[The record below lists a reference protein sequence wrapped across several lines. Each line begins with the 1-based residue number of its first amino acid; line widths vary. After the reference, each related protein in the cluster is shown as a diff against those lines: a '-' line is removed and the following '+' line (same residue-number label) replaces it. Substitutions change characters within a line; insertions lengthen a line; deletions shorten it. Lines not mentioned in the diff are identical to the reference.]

1 MNGALK
7 TQSHS
12 LMNEF
17 LCAFR
22 HVRALSLGPLSV
34 KTDRVCFGFVVFFF
48 FNFLLQHIVYPSHNK
63 DFSLKV
69 EAA

>member
-1 MNGALK
+1 MNSGLK

-22 HVRALSLGPLSV
+22 RVRALSLGPLSV
-34 KTDRVCFGFVVFFF
+34 KTDRVIFLVVCVFCLFGFGVGFFCL
-48 FNFLLQHIVYPSHNK
+48 FL
-63 DFSLKV
+63 FCF
-69 EAA
+69 